1 MSTRNLP
8 ECWGHRG
15 ASSALP
21 ENTLA
26 SFEAAIRDGA
36 EGIETGIHLPSPM
49 IASANL
55 LRKDLERTTGTKG
68 LINEKDWYG
77 ENGMEHARTVKEPK
91 QSIPTLFETLTLL
104 MKDENTHVQLN
115 IDCKVNNDP
124 DRLFSTM
131 HTCISTFSDWETRLA
146 PRILLGLWHSSFI
159 IPALK
164 HVPYLRRAHIGSSP
178 HLARE
183 YFWSHV
189 EAFSIEFGALCSME
203 GQRFIAECTEA
214 GKKVLVWTV
223 NKEEEMMEA
232 VRWNVHAIL
241 TDVTWVW
248 LELRGKLK
256 ADYEQASRLPRSFL
270 WTTFR
275 FYTVMQLWYWRQ
287 QRIKLESLRGPFAR
301 VPPLIT
307 ASSP

>member
-1 MSTRNLP
+1 MSIRNLP

-15 ASSALP
+15 ASATLP
-21 ENTLA
+21 ENTLV

-36 EGIETGIHLPSPM
+36 EGIETDVHISRDSILIMFHD
-49 IASANL
+49 A
-55 LRKDLERTTGTKG
+55 DLQRTTGTKG
-68 LINEKDWYG
+68 LINEKNWYG
-77 ENGMEHARTVKEPK
+77 MDGMEHARTLKEPR
-91 QSIPTLFETLTLL
+91 QSIPTFLETLTLL
-104 MKDENTHVQLN
+104 MKDDNKHVQLN

-124 DRLFSTM
+124 DRLFINM
-131 HTCISTFSDWETRLA
+131 HQCISSFPDWKTLLA

-159 IPALK
+159 SPALD
-164 HVPYLRRAHIGSSP
+164 HVPYLRRAHIGRSP
-178 HLARE
+178 YLAKE

-203 GQRFIAECTEA
+203 GQKFIAKCAEA

-248 LELRGKLK
+248 LELRTKLK
-256 ADYEQASRLPRSFL
+256 VDYEKASQQLPRSFL
-270 WTTFR
+270 WTTLR
-275 FYTVMQLWYWRQ
+275 FYTAMQMWYWRKE
-287 QRIKLESLRGPFAR
+287 RLRLESLRGPFAR
-301 VPPLIT
+301 VPPLIV
-307 ASSP
+307 ASS